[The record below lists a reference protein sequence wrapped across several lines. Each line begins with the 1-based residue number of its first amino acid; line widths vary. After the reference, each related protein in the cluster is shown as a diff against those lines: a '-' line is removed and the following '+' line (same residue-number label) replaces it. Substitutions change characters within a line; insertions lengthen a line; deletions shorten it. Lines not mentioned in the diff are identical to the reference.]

1 MPQAQAK
8 AITANPPSICQLLL
22 PALAGTAAVLLL
34 AATAQAQRQ
43 QVNVG
48 TPVRSAGDSFYES
61 TNIGW
66 SLRGNGW
73 FARFGGGGTP
83 PYGGFQPG
91 AGISGGTGFGGNG
104 FSGNLFFNSSQGGSR
119 SLSSFTPSITTL
131 NGYPGTF
138 ISGVQRPFVT
148 GLVPTVGI
156 PPQFSVPAPSLQQR
170 LNELRLREAAQL
182 AGRSP
187 GELASGSVPTIGQP
201 ASGASQASP
210 AGGGTSA
217 AGSGSSGGSGATI
230 DPLPLTRA
238 EREARAAAAESA
250 TEAAARNYYTRG
262 LEARAQGK
270 ESVAR
275 QYFHMAAR
283 RAAGDLR
290 QQAEAELNRRESR

>member
-8 AITANPPSICQLLL
+8 AVTANLPLIWQWLL

-66 SLRGNGW
+66 SLQGNGW

-91 AGISGGTGFGGNG
+91 AGISGGSGFGGNG

-119 SLSSFTPSITTL
+119 NLSSFTPSVTTL

-170 LNELRLREAAQL
+170 LNELRLREAAERAGQSTIGPATGETAL
-182 AGRSP
+182 NQSAGRF
-187 GELASGSVPTIGQP
+187 GGSQ
-201 ASGASQASP
+201 QF
-210 AGGGTSA
+210 AGGSYSESSGSA
-217 AGSGSSGGSGATI
+217 AGAGASI

-238 EREARAAAAESA
+238 EREARQEAVESA
-250 TEAAARNYYTRG
+250 TEAAARQYYTRG
-262 LEARAQGK
+262 LKARAEGK
-270 ESVAR
+270 ASVAR
-275 QYFHMAAR
+275 QYFRMAASR
-283 RAAGDLR
+283 SEGEL
-290 QQAEAELNRRESR
+290 QQLAREELNQLNPR